1 MDWLFFNKT
10 KLNFLNNRNVTL
22 TFWTDT
28 TDFQIKGAVKY
39 YTVIRNYEMA
49 TRWISEIHTER
60 MIKGLLILEIDQ
72 IFDISIN

>member
-1 MDWLFFNKT
+1 
-10 KLNFLNNRNVTL
+10 
-22 TFWTDT
+22 
-28 TDFQIKGAVKY
+28 
-39 YTVIRNYEMA
+39 MA